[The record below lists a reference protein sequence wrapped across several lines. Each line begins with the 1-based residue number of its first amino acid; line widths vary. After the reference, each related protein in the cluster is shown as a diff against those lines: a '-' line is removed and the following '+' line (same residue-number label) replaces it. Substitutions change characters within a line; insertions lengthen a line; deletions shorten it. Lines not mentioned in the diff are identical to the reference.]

1 MACGWIILDKESGL
15 FSRTASTR
23 VARLFGA
30 RTSGHIGTLDPMA
43 SGVLPIAV
51 GAATKMIPFVED
63 AHENIKEYL
72 FSMRFGIATD
82 TLDITG
88 RETARNDFTPTVDAV
103 LDALPQFI
111 GEISQIPPVYS
122 AVHIAGRRAYE
133 LARGGMDTAPAP
145 RTVHIYALEF
155 LGRDGSDWNFRLRC
169 SRGTYVRALVRDI
182 ARAVGAVAT
191 TTMIRRTQSG
201 GFDIKNAVTLDFLE
215 KLVNNGTD
223 IKDFLKSPDHGLG
236 DIPVV
241 CLDDKSAAL
250 YQNGGFILVGGASG
264 LRRVYSGDVFI
275 GIGRIDDTGML
286 RPKRTI

>member
-1 MACGWIILDKESGL
+1 MYRTVCRRHLGNFPYELWQRVQNSICRWRKIITHS
-15 FSRTASTR
+15 
-23 VARLFGA
+23 
-30 RTSGHIGTLDPMA
+30 
-43 SGVLPIAV
+43 
-51 GAATKMIPFVED
+51 
-63 AHENIKEYL
+63 
-72 FSMRFGIATD
+72 
-82 TLDITG
+82 
-88 RETARNDFTPTVDAV
+88 FTPCDVQCGGIDA
-103 LDALPQFI
+103 
-111 GEISQIPPVYS
+111 
-122 AVHIAGRRAYE
+122 
-133 LARGGMDTAPAP
+133 APAA
-145 RTVHIYALEF
+145 RTVHVYALEF

-191 TTMIRRTQSG
+191 TTMIRRVQSG

-223 IKDFLKSPDHGLG
+223 IKEFLKSPDHGLG